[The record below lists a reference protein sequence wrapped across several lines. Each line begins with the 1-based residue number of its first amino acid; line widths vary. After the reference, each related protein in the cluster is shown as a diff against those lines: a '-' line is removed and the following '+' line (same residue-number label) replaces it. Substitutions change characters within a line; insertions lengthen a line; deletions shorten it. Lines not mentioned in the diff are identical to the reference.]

1 MTDVKRNIIKLK
13 NKITNI
19 RKKKKNGW
27 AIRVRG
33 RNAWVWAAWY
43 SVAQL
48 QLYMKCFLSKI
59 QRRWKGGVSS
69 GDGKEETTNRKAYTA
84 ATARRRWLAAGLGY
98 YPWRGRSSSRVPSSI
113 VFSDDD
119 HWNTHRN
126 QKKKTKECCCL
137 LGEAVRRM
145 LRLCEIGQGDDR
157 RGENERKK
165 TEISKRPTRKPVA
178 FVAVKWWMTE

>member
-1 MTDVKRNIIKLK
+1 MTDVRRNNIIKLK

-19 RKKKKNGW
+19 KKKKKNGW

-48 QLYMKCFLSKI
+48 QLYYMKCFLSKI
-59 QRRWKGGVSS
+59 QRRWKGGGVSS

-84 ATARRRWLAAGLGY
+84 AMAGRRWLAAGLGY

-119 HWNTHRN
+119 HIHT
-126 QKKKTKECCCL
+126 QKPEEKE
-137 LGEAVRRM
+137 EKDERM
-145 LRLCEIGQGDDR
+145 LLPSWRSR
-157 RGENERKK
+157 TKN
-165 TEISKRPTRKPVA
+165 VA
-178 FVAVKWWMTE
+178 FVWNWARRW